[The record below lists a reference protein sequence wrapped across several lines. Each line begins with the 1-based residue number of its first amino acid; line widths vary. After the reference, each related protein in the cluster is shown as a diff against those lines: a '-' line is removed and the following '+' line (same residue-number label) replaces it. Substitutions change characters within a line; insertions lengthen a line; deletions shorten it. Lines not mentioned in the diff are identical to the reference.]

1 MTHALRRLAL
11 PFALVAPAVAHA
23 QLIDDVDFRRD
34 GNDAVLQVRFVA
46 PIQYRRALVARS
58 GDSVQVVY
66 DLVNPRENLSLV
78 PSERRVAGGGAMPGF
93 IVSDESPARDNL
105 NRRLAIRLSKPVPF
119 KVRAGQGDRLIEIV
133 LPGLATAIPATVQ
146 GRSGPAAPT
155 SGYQITLQQS
165 DSPNVQL
172 DTPIPAALQRY
183 QVFTAP
189 RQVDG
194 RTVHEVNIGYFETLV
209 EAEAARQQLLKRFP
223 NAALVALAP
232 PPTPAPAPA
241 AAPAAAPAPAPAAA
255 PATPPAPAVAESAV
269 PSPAP
274 ASAAEV
280 ATQAAALLAAAKAAD
295 AAQDPTTALDK
306 LNVLLNLPSNP
317 STREAQ
323 ALAGGIRAKTGDVVR
338 ARAEYETF
346 LQLYP
351 SGADADRVRAA
362 LARLPAAA
370 PAPARIAEA
379 KPATAVEPTSTL
391 TGSVGAFYYGGAS
404 KVRTQE
410 FLDSPISGLPP
421 VPGEPVLD
429 SGVDQ
434 SLLLTNVDVNWR
446 YRDAD
451 TDMRFVFRDAYSAD
465 LKYSDKS
472 KNRLSALYYEHRSL
486 SAGTQVR
493 LGRQSPTGGGVLNRY
508 DGVQAAYTFVPKW
521 RVNVAAGVPA
531 EKLLDA
537 KRSFYGVWV
546 DADALTSQLS
556 GSLYYNKQLIDSETD
571 RSAIGTELRF
581 FSGGVSANGILDYDE
596 AIRGVNIASLQGTW
610 QMEDNSVVNVLI
622 DRRKTPLLAL
632 GNALFFQPSKN
643 PDGTPRQ
650 LSQSLREL
658 LASST
663 LDALRQ
669 RVRATTSNTIQ
680 GLLGATT
687 PINANWQVGAD
698 IRLTD
703 VGEIPEVTSLDFTGQ
718 GRNRNHALG
727 GQLIGTNLYSQRDT
741 HVIGVSWQRGT
752 GYALDGTIASRYSG
766 KLISYNNSS
775 QVNEALLLEP
785 SLRLFMLND
794 TTGLKLTRWS
804 PGMRVTYRVLKQV
817 VIESELSGEYSKSKS
832 PTLNENANRLF
843 YYLGGRYDF

>member
-11 PFALVAPAVAHA
+11 PFALVAPAVAQA

-34 GNDAVLQVRFVA
+34 GADAVLQVRFVA
-46 PIQYRRALVARS
+46 PVQYRRALVARS

-66 DLVNPRENLSLV
+66 DLVNRRENTNLV
-78 PSERRVAGGGAMPGF
+78 PSERRVAGGGAMPDF
-93 IVSDESPARDNL
+93 IVTDESPARDNL
-105 NRRLAIRLSKPVPF
+105 NRKLAIRLSKAVPF
-119 KVRAGQGDRLIEIV
+119 KVRAGQGDRLIEVV
-133 LPGLATAIPATVQ
+133 LPGLGPAIPASV
-146 GRSGPAAPT
+146 RSKGGPAAPT
-155 SGYQITLQQS
+155 SGFQITLQQS
-165 DSPNVQL
+165 DSANVQL
-172 DTPIPAALQRY
+172 DAPIPAALQRY

-194 RTVHEVNIGYFETLV
+194 RTVHEVNIGYFDTLV

-223 NAALVALAP
+223 GATLVALAP
-232 PPTPAPAPA
+232 APSPAPAPA
-241 AAPAAAPAPAPAAA
+241 APPASSAKEAAPPGPAP
-255 PATPPAPAVAESAV
+255 T
-269 PSPAP
+269 
-274 ASAAEV
+274 SAAEV
-280 ATQAAALLAAAKAAD
+280 ATQAAALLADAKAAD
-295 AAQDPTTALDK
+295 AAQDSTTALDK

-323 ALAGGIRAKTGDVVR
+323 ALAGDIRARTGDVAR

-351 SGADADRVRAA
+351 TGADAERVRAA

-370 PAPARIAEA
+370 PAPARAAEA
-379 KPATAVEPTSTL
+379 KAAPAVEPSSTL
-391 TGSVGAFYYGGAS
+391 TGSVGSFYYGGAS

-410 FLDSPISGLPP
+410 FQDSPISGLPP

-446 YRDAD
+446 HRDAD

-465 LKYSDKS
+465 LKDNDKS
-472 KNRLSALYYEHRSL
+472 RNRMSALYYEHRSL

-508 DGVQAAYTFVPKW
+508 DGVQAAYTVVPKW

-531 EKLLDA
+531 EKLLDS

-546 DADALTSQLS
+546 DADALTSRLG

-596 AIRGVNIASLQGTW
+596 AIKGVNIASLQGTW
-610 QMEDNSVVNVLI
+610 QFEDNSVINVLL
-622 DRRKTPLLAL
+622 DRRKTPMLAL
-632 GNALFFQPSKN
+632 GNALFFQDPSTPAPKTSVKGLLE
-643 PDGTPRQ
+643 GT
-650 LSQSLREL
+650 
-658 LASST
+658 T
-663 LDALRQ
+663 LDALR
-669 RVRATTSNTIQ
+669 RVVRATTSNTIQ
-680 GLLGATT
+680 ALLGATT
-687 PINANWQVGAD
+687 PFNANWQVGGD
-698 IRLTD
+698 VRLTD
-703 VGEIPEVTSLDFTGQ
+703 VGEIPPVAVILPAGQ

-741 HVIGVSWQRGT
+741 HVISASWQRGT
-752 GYALDGTIASRYSG
+752 SYGLGGTSTLRYSG
-766 KLISYNNSS
+766 KLLSYNNSS

-785 SLRLFMLND
+785 SLRLFILND

-804 PGMRVTYRVLKQV
+804 PGLRVTYRVLKQV
-817 VIESELSGEYSKSKS
+817 AIESELNGEYSKSRS
-832 PTLNENANRLF
+832 PTLDETANRLF
-843 YYLGGRYDF
+843 YYLGARYDF

>member
-1 MTHALRRLAL
+1 MLSLRRLAL
-11 PFALVAPAVAHA
+11 PLALVAPAAVHA

-34 GNDAVLQVRFVA
+34 GDDAVLQVRFVA
-46 PIQYRRALVARS
+46 PVQYRRALVARS
-58 GDSVQVVY
+58 GDSVQVIY
-66 DLVNPRENLSLV
+66 DLVNRRENTSLV
-78 PSERRVAGGGAMPGF
+78 PSERRLAGGAAMPDV
-93 IVSDESPARDNL
+93 IVSDESPARDNI
-105 NRRLAIRLSKPVPF
+105 NRKLTIRLSKAVPF
-119 KVRAGQGDRLIEIV
+119 KVRAGRGDRTIEVV
-133 LPGLATAIPATVQ
+133 LAGLGTAIPTTV
-146 GRSGPAAPT
+146 RSKAGAAAPT
-155 SGYQITLQQS
+155 SGFQITLQQS
-165 DSPNVQL
+165 DAPNLQL

-183 QVFTAP
+183 QVFTAA

-194 RTVHEVNIGYFETLV
+194 RTVHEVNLGYFDTLV
-209 EAEAARQQLLKRFP
+209 EAEAARQLLLKRFP
-223 NAALVALAP
+223 NAALVALTPPPPPAPPVPAPPAAEAP
-232 PPTPAPAPA
+232 PPAASAPPA
-241 AAPAAAPAPAPAAA
+241 ADTSAAPP
-255 PATPPAPAVAESAV
+255 
-269 PSPAP
+269 P

-280 ATQAAALLAAAKAAD
+280 ATQAAALLAAARAAD
-295 AAQDPTTALDK
+295 AAQDSTTALDK

-323 ALAGGIRAKTGDVVR
+323 ALAGDIRARTGDVVR

-351 SGADADRVRAA
+351 SGPDADRVRAA

-370 PAPARIAEA
+370 PAPVAAA
-379 KPATAVEPTSTL
+379 KPAAGVEPTSTL
-391 TGSVGAFYYGGAS
+391 AGSVGAFYYGGAS

-410 FLDSPISGLPP
+410 FQDSPISGLP
-421 VPGEPVLD
+421 ELASD
-429 SGVDQ
+429 NTLSGTDQ

-465 LKYSDKS
+465 LRDNSDS

-486 SAGTQVR
+486 SAGTSVR

-521 RVNVAAGVPA
+521 RINVAGGVPA
-531 EKLLDA
+531 EKLLDS
-537 KRSFYGVWV
+537 KRSFYGVWI

-610 QMEDNSVVNVLI
+610 QLEDNSVVNVLF

-632 GNALFFQPSKN
+632 GNALFFQDPTRV
-643 PDGTPRQ
+643 TPAT
-650 LSQSLREL
+650 SLKEL
-658 LASST
+658 LQTST

-669 RVRATTSNTIQ
+669 RVRSTTSNTIQ
-680 GLLGATT
+680 GLIGATT
-687 PINANWQVGAD
+687 PINASWQVGAD

-703 VGEIPEVTSLDFTGQ
+703 VGEIQPVADILPSGQ

-727 GQLIGTNLYSQRDT
+727 GQLIGTNLYSARDT
-741 HVIGVSWQRGT
+741 HVISASWQRGT
-752 GYALDGTIASRYSG
+752 SYTLGGTSALRYSG

-775 QVNEALLLEP
+775 QINEELLLEP
-785 SLRLFMLND
+785 SLRLFILND

-804 PGMRVTYRVLKQV
+804 PGLRLTYRVLKQV
-817 VIESELSGEYSKSKS
+817 AIESELNGEYSKSKS
-832 PTLNENANRLF
+832 PTLNEKANRLF
-843 YYLGGRYDF
+843 YYLGARYDF

>member
-11 PFALVAPAVAHA
+11 PFALVAPAVAQA

-34 GNDAVLQVRFVA
+34 GADAVLQVRFVA
-46 PIQYRRALVARS
+46 PVQYRRALIARS
-58 GDSVQVVY
+58 GDSVQVIY
-66 DLVNPRENLSLV
+66 DLVNRRENTNLV
-78 PSERRVAGGGAMPGF
+78 PSERRVTGGGAMPDF
-93 IVSDESPARDNL
+93 IVTDESPARDNI
-105 NRRLAIRLSKPVPF
+105 NRKLAIRLSQPVPF
-119 KVRAGQGDRLIEIV
+119 KVRAGKGDRLIEIV
-133 LPGLATAIPATVQ
+133 LPGLGSAIPASVQ
-146 GRSGPAAPT
+146 GKAGPAAPT
-155 SGYQITLQQS
+155 SGFQITLQQS

-194 RTVHEVNIGYFETLV
+194 RTVHEVSIGYFETLV

-232 PPTPAPAPA
+232 PAPPAAVPAPVA
-241 AAPAAAPAPAPAAA
+241 AAPAAAPAPAPATAA
-255 PATPPAPAVAESAV
+255 AEPAVAAPV
-269 PSPAP
+269 PAN
-274 ASAAEV
+274 AAEV
-280 ATQAAALLAAAKAAD
+280 ATQAATLLAAAKAAD
-295 AAQDPTTALDK
+295 AAQDSSTALDK
-306 LNVLLNLPSNP
+306 LNTLLNLPSNP

-323 ALAGGIRAKTGDVVR
+323 ALAGDIRAKTGDTVR

-351 SGADADRVRAA
+351 SGADADRVRSA

-370 PAPARIAEA
+370 PAPARTAEA
-379 KPATAVEPTSTL
+379 KAAPAAEPTSTL

-410 FLDSPISGLPP
+410 FQDSPISGLP
-421 VPGEPVLD
+421 ELTSD
-429 SGVDQ
+429 NTLSGTDQ

-465 LKYSDKS
+465 LKFSEKS
-472 KNRLSALYYEHRSL
+472 KNRMSALYYEHRSL

-493 LGRQSPTGGGVLNRY
+493 LGRQSPTGGGVLNRF

-521 RVNVAAGVPA
+521 RINAAAGVPT
-531 EKLLDA
+531 EKLLDS
-537 KRSFYGVWV
+537 KRTFYGVWV

-596 AIRGVNIASLQGTW
+596 AIKGVNIASLQGTW
-610 QMEDNSVVNVLI
+610 QMEDNSVVNVLL

-632 GNALFFQPSKN
+632 GNALFFQN
-643 PDGTPRQ
+643 PNLANPATSVKD
-650 LSQSLREL
+650 L
-658 LASST
+658 LAGST
-663 LDALRQ
+663 LDALR
-669 RVRATTSNTIQ
+669 RTVRATTSNTIQ

-698 IRLTD
+698 IRVTD
-703 VGEIPEVTSLDFTGQ
+703 VGEIPPVVEILPQGQ

-727 GQLIGTNLYSQRDT
+727 GQLIGTNLYSLRDT
-741 HVIGVSWQRGT
+741 HVISASWQRGT
-752 GYALDGTIASRYSG
+752 SYGLGGTNTLRYSG

-775 QVNEALLLEP
+775 QVNEELLLEP
-785 SLRLFMLND
+785 SLRLYLQTD
-794 TTGLKLTRWS
+794 SAGTKLTRWS
-804 PGMRVTYRVLKQV
+804 PGLRVTYRVLKQV
-817 VIESELSGEYSKSKS
+817 SIESELSGEYGKSS
-832 PTLNENANRLF
+832 GPARNESASRLF

>member
-1 MTHALRRLAL
+1 MRRLAL

-46 PIQYRRALVARS
+46 PVQYRRALVARS

-66 DLVNPRENLSLV
+66 DLVNRRENTNLV
-78 PSERRVAGGGAMPGF
+78 PSERRLAGGGAMPDF
-93 IVSDESPARDNL
+93 IVTDESPARDNL
-105 NRRLAIRLSKPVPF
+105 NRKLAIRLSKPVPF
-119 KVRAGQGDRLIEIV
+119 KVRAGKGDRLIEVV
-133 LPGLATAIPATVQ
+133 LPGLGTAIPASVQ
-146 GRSGPAAPT
+146 GKGGPAAPT
-155 SGYQITLQQS
+155 SGFQITLQQS
-165 DSPNVQL
+165 DSPNLQL

-189 RQVDG
+189 RQIDG

-223 NAALVALAP
+223 NATLVALAP
-232 PPTPAPAPA
+232 PPAPAPAPVPA
-241 AAPAAAPAPAPAAA
+241 PVAAPAAAPAPAAAD
-255 PATPPAPAVAESAV
+255 SAV

-295 AAQDPTTALDK
+295 AAQDSSTALDK

-323 ALAGGIRAKTGDVVR
+323 ALAGDIRAKAGDVVR

-370 PAPARIAEA
+370 PAPARSAEA
-379 KPATAVEPTSTL
+379 KAATSVEPTSTL

-404 KVRTQE
+404 KLLSQDI
-410 FLDSPISGLPP
+410 LDSPIGG
-421 VPGEPVLD
+421 VPQTPDKAAFDLVN
-429 SGVDQ
+429 DQ

-472 KNRLSALYYEHRSL
+472 KNRMSALYYEHRSL

-508 DGVQAAYTFVPKW
+508 DGVQAAYTIVPKW
-521 RVNVAAGVPA
+521 RVNVAAGVPT

-537 KRSFYGVWV
+537 RRSFYGVWV

-596 AIRGVNIASLQGTW
+596 AFKGINIASLQGTW
-610 QMEDNSVVNVLI
+610 QLEDSSVFNMLL

-632 GNALFFQPSKN
+632 GNALFFQTSTTSATSIK
-643 PDGTPRQ
+643 D
-650 LSQSLREL
+650 L
-658 LASST
+658 LAGAT
-663 LDALRQ
+663 LDELRKG
-669 RVRATTSNTIQ
+669 VRSTTSNTIQ
-680 GLLGATT
+680 GLLGFTT
-687 PINANWQVGAD
+687 PINANWQAGAD

-703 VGEIPEVTSLDFTGQ
+703 VGEIPAVTSLGFSGQ
-718 GRNRNHALG
+718 GRNRNHGIG
-727 GQLIGTNLYSQRDT
+727 GQLIGTNLYSPRDT
-741 HVIGVSWQRGT
+741 HVLALSLQRGT
-752 GYALDGTIASRYSG
+752 NYLLGGGTATGYTG

-775 QVNEALLLEP
+775 QINEQLLLEP
-785 SLRLFMLND
+785 SLRLYLSNGS
-794 TTGLKLTRWS
+794 TGGKETRWS
-804 PGMRVTYRVLKQV
+804 PGLRLTYRVIQQV
-817 VIESELSGEYSKSKS
+817 SIESELNGEYSKTTTVQTDGSKVTDS
-832 PTLNENANRLF
+832 TARLF
-843 YYLGGRYDF
+843 YYVGARYDF

>member
-11 PFALVAPAVAHA
+11 PFALVAPAAAHA

-46 PIQYRRALVARS
+46 PVQYRRALVARS
-58 GDSVQVVY
+58 GDSVQVIY
-66 DLVNPRENLSLV
+66 DLVSQRESLSLV
-78 PSERRVAGGGAMPGF
+78 PSERRVTGGGAMPDF
-93 IVSDESPARDNL
+93 IVSDESPARENL
-105 NRRLAIRLSKPVPF
+105 NRRLAIRLSKAVPF
-119 KVRAGQGDRLIEIV
+119 KVRAGKGDRLIEVV
-133 LPGLATAIPATVQ
+133 LPGLGTAIPASVQ
-146 GRSGPAAPT
+146 GKGGTAPPT
-155 SGYQITLQQS
+155 SGFQITLQQS

-194 RTVHEVNIGYFETLV
+194 RTVHEVSIGYFETLV

-223 NAALVALAP
+223 DATLVALAP
-232 PPTPAPAPA
+232 PPL
-241 AAPAAAPAPAPAAA
+241 AAPTPAPAPAPAAA
-255 PATPPAPAVAESAV
+255 PAPVAAESAV
-269 PSPAP
+269 PSPVP
-274 ASAAEV
+274 ASAGEV

-295 AAQDPTTALDK
+295 AAQDSATALDK

-323 ALAGGIRAKTGDVVR
+323 ALAGDIRAKTGDVLR

-351 SGADADRVRAA
+351 TGPDADRVRTA

-370 PAPARIAEA
+370 PAPARTAEA
-379 KPATAVEPTSTL
+379 KAAPAVEPTSTL

-472 KNRLSALYYEHRSL
+472 KNRMSALYFEHRSL

-521 RVNVAAGVPA
+521 RVNVAAGVPT
-531 EKLLDA
+531 EKLLDS

-546 DADALTSQLS
+546 DADALTPQLS

-596 AIRGVNIASLQGTW
+596 AIKGVNIASLQGTW
-610 QMEDNSVVNVLI
+610 QMEDNSVVNVLL

-632 GNALFFQPSKN
+632 GNALFFQDPSAAN
-643 PDGTPRQ
+643 PATSIKD
-650 LSQSLREL
+650 L
-658 LASST
+658 LAGST
-663 LDALRQ
+663 LDALR
-669 RVRATTSNTIQ
+669 RVVRATTSNTIQ

-703 VGEIPEVTSLDFTGQ
+703 VGEIPPVAVILPNGQ

-741 HVIGVSWQRGT
+741 HVISASWQRGT
-752 GYALDGTIASRYSG
+752 SYGLGGTNTLRYSG

-775 QVNEALLLEP
+775 QVSEELLLEP
-785 SLRLFMLND
+785 SLRFYLQND
-794 TTGLKLTRWS
+794 NSGVKLTRWS
-804 PGMRVTYRVLKQV
+804 PGLRATYRVLKQV
-817 VIESELSGEYSKSKS
+817 AIESELSGEYSKSS
-832 PTLNENANRLF
+832 GPSRTETANRLF

>member
-46 PIQYRRALVARS
+46 PVQYRRALVARS

-66 DLVNPRENLSLV
+66 DLVNRRENTNLV
-78 PSERRVAGGGAMPGF
+78 PSERRLAGGGEMPDF
-93 IVSDESPARDNL
+93 TVTDESPARDNL
-105 NRRLAIRLSKPVPF
+105 NRKLSIRLSKAVPF
-119 KVRAGQGDRLIEIV
+119 KVRAGKGDRLIEVV
-133 LPGLATAIPATVQ
+133 LPGLGLAIPASVQ
-146 GRSGPAAPT
+146 GKGGAAAPT

-165 DSPNVQL
+165 DSPNLQL

-194 RTVHEVNIGYFETLV
+194 RTVHEVSIGYFETLV
-209 EAEAARQQLLKRFP
+209 EAETARQQLLKRFP
-223 NAALVALAP
+223 GAALVALAP
-232 PPTPAPAPA
+232 PPSPPPPPIPAARTPAPPA
-241 AAPAAAPAPAPAAA
+241 ATPS
-255 PATPPAPAVAESAV
+255 PATADSAV
-269 PSPAP
+269 PSPVP

-295 AAQDPTTALDK
+295 TAQDSATALDK

-323 ALAGGIRAKTGDVVR
+323 ALAGDIRAKAGDVVR

-351 SGADADRVRAA
+351 SGADADRVRTA

-370 PAPARIAEA
+370 PAPARSAEA
-379 KPATAVEPTSTL
+379 KAAATVEPTSTL
-391 TGSVGAFYYGGAS
+391 TGSVGTFYYGGAS

-410 FLDSPISGLPP
+410 FQDSPISGLPP

-472 KNRLSALYYEHRSL
+472 KNRMSALYYEHRSL

-521 RVNVAAGVPA
+521 RVNVAAGVPT

-596 AIRGVNIASLQGTW
+596 AIKGVNIASLQGTW
-610 QMEDNSVVNVLI
+610 QLEDNSVINVLL

-632 GNALFFQPSKN
+632 GNALFFQDPATPS
-643 PDGTPRQ
+643 PSTSVRD
-650 LSQSLREL
+650 L
-658 LASST
+658 LARTT
-663 LDALRQ
+663 LDALR
-669 RVRATTSNTIQ
+669 RVVRATTSNTIQ

-687 PINANWQVGAD
+687 PINANWQVGGD

-703 VGEIPEVTSLDFTGQ
+703 VGEIPPVAVILPNGQ

-727 GQLIGTNLYSQRDT
+727 AQLIGTNLYSLRDT
-741 HVIGVSWQRGT
+741 HVISASLQRGT
-752 GYALDGTIASRYSG
+752 SYGLGGTNTLRYSG

-775 QVNEALLLEP
+775 QINEELLLEP
-785 SLRLFMLND
+785 SLRFYLQND
-794 TTGLKLTRWS
+794 NSGVKLTRWS
-804 PGMRVTYRVLKQV
+804 PGLRLTYRVLKQV
-817 VIESELSGEYSKSKS
+817 ALESELSGEYSKSS
-832 PTLNENANRLF
+832 GPARNETANRLF

>member
-1 MTHALRRLAL
+1 MTLSLRRLAL
-11 PFALVAPAVAHA
+11 PLALVAPAAVHA

-34 GNDAVLQVRFVA
+34 GDDAVLQVRFVA
-46 PIQYRRALVARS
+46 PVQYRRALVARS
-58 GDSVQVVY
+58 GDSVQVIY
-66 DLVNPRENLSLV
+66 DLVNRRENTNLV
-78 PSERRVAGGGAMPGF
+78 PSERRLAGGGAMPDV
-93 IVSDESPARDNL
+93 IVSDESPARDNI
-105 NRRLAIRLSKPVPF
+105 NRRLTIRLSQAVPF
-119 KVRAGQGDRLIEIV
+119 KVRAGRGDRTIEVV
-133 LPGLATAIPATVQ
+133 LAGMGTAIPTTV
-146 GRSGPAAPT
+146 RSKAGAAAPT
-155 SGYQITLQQS
+155 SGFQITLQQS
-165 DSPNVQL
+165 DSPNLQL

-183 QVFTAP
+183 QVFTAA

-194 RTVHEVNIGYFETLV
+194 RTVHEVNLGYFDTLV
-209 EAEAARQQLLKRFP
+209 EAEAARQLLLKRFP

-232 PPTPAPAPA
+232 PPAAPPAPPVPAASAPAPTA
-241 AAPAAAPAPAPAAA
+241 ADTSTSP
-255 PATPPAPAVAESAV
+255 PPAG
-269 PSPAP
+269 
-274 ASAAEV
+274 AAEV
-280 ATQAAALLAAAKAAD
+280 AVQAATLLAAAKAAD
-295 AAQDPTTALDK
+295 AAQDSTTALDK

-323 ALAGGIRAKTGDVVR
+323 ALAGDIRAKTGDVVR

-351 SGADADRVRAA
+351 SGPDADRVRAA

-370 PAPARIAEA
+370 PAPVGAT
-379 KPATAVEPTSTL
+379 KPAAGVEPTSTL
-391 TGSVGAFYYGGAS
+391 AGSVGAFYYGGAS

-410 FLDSPISGLPP
+410 FQDSPISGLP
-421 VPGEPVLD
+421 ELASD
-429 SGVDQ
+429 NTLSGTDQ

-465 LKYSDKS
+465 LRDSSDS

-486 SAGTQVR
+486 SAGTSVR

-521 RVNVAAGVPA
+521 RINVAGGVPA
-531 EKLLDA
+531 EKLLDS
-537 KRSFYGVWV
+537 KRSFYGVWI

-610 QMEDNSVVNVLI
+610 QLEDNSVVNVLF

-632 GNALFFQPSKN
+632 GNALFFQDPTLA
-643 PDGTPRQ
+643 TPAT
-650 LSQSLREL
+650 SLKEL
-658 LASST
+658 LQTST

-669 RVRATTSNTIQ
+669 RVRSTTSNTIQ
-680 GLLGATT
+680 GLIGATT

-703 VGEIPEVTSLDFTGQ
+703 VGEIPPVADILPSGQ

-727 GQLIGTNLYSQRDT
+727 GQLIGTNLYSSRDT
-741 HVIGVSWQRGT
+741 HVISASWQRGT
-752 GYALDGTIASRYSG
+752 SYSLTGTGTLSYSG
-766 KLISYNNSS
+766 QLISYNNSS
-775 QVNEALLLEP
+775 QVTEELLLEP
-785 SLRLFMLND
+785 SLRFYRQTDNA
-794 TTGLKLTRWS
+794 GVRLTRWS
-804 PGMRVTYRVLKQV
+804 PGLRLTYRVLKQV
-817 VIESELSGEYSKSKS
+817 AIESELSGEYGKSS
-832 PTLNENANRLF
+832 GPNRNETANRLF
-843 YYLGGRYDF
+843 YYLGARYDF

>member
-1 MTHALRRLAL
+1 MTLSLRRLAL
-11 PFALVAPAVAHA
+11 PLALVAPAAVHA

-34 GNDAVLQVRFVA
+34 GDDAVLQVRFVA
-46 PIQYRRALVARS
+46 PVQYRRALVARS
-58 GDSVQVVY
+58 GDSVQVIY
-66 DLVNPRENLSLV
+66 DLVNRRENTNLV
-78 PSERRVAGGGAMPGF
+78 PSERRLAGGGAMPDV
-93 IVSDESPARDNL
+93 IVSDESPARDNI
-105 NRRLAIRLSKPVPF
+105 NRRLTIRLSQAVPF
-119 KVRAGQGDRLIEIV
+119 KVRAGRGDRTIEVV
-133 LPGLATAIPATVQ
+133 LAGMGTAIPTTVRSKAGAAT
-146 GRSGPAAPT
+146 PT
-155 SGYQITLQQS
+155 SGFQITLQQS
-165 DSPNVQL
+165 DSPNLQL

-183 QVFTAP
+183 QVFTAA

-194 RTVHEVNIGYFETLV
+194 RTVHEVNLGYFDTLV
-209 EAEAARQQLLKRFP
+209 EAEAARQLLLKRFP

-232 PPTPAPAPA
+232 PPAAPPAPPVPAASAPAPTA
-241 AAPAAAPAPAPAAA
+241 ADTSTSP
-255 PATPPAPAVAESAV
+255 PPAG
-269 PSPAP
+269 
-274 ASAAEV
+274 AAEV
-280 ATQAAALLAAAKAAD
+280 AVQAATLLAAAKAAD
-295 AAQDPTTALDK
+295 AAQDSTTALDK

-323 ALAGGIRAKTGDVVR
+323 ALAGDIRAKTGDVVR

-351 SGADADRVRAA
+351 SGPDADRVRSS

-370 PAPARIAEA
+370 PAPVAAA
-379 KPATAVEPTSTL
+379 KPAAGVEPSSTL
-391 TGSVGAFYYGGAS
+391 AGSVGAFYYGGAS

-410 FLDSPISGLPP
+410 FQDSPISGLP
-421 VPGEPVLD
+421 ELASD
-429 SGVDQ
+429 NTLSGTDQ

-465 LKYSDKS
+465 LRDSSDS

-486 SAGTQVR
+486 SAGTSVR

-521 RVNVAAGVPA
+521 RINVAGGVPA
-531 EKLLDA
+531 EKLLDS
-537 KRSFYGVWV
+537 KRSFYGVWI

-610 QMEDNSVVNVLI
+610 QLEDNSVVNVLF

-632 GNALFFQPSKN
+632 GNALFFQDPTLA
-643 PDGTPRQ
+643 TPAT
-650 LSQSLREL
+650 SLKEL
-658 LASST
+658 LQTST

-669 RVRATTSNTIQ
+669 RVRSTTSNTIQ
-680 GLLGATT
+680 GLIGATT

-703 VGEIPEVTSLDFTGQ
+703 VGEIPPVADILPSGQ

-727 GQLIGTNLYSQRDT
+727 GQLIGTNLYSSRDT
-741 HVIGVSWQRGT
+741 HVISASWQRGT
-752 GYALDGTIASRYSG
+752 SYSLTGTGTLSYSG
-766 KLISYNNSS
+766 QLISYNNSS
-775 QVNEALLLEP
+775 QVTEELLLEP
-785 SLRLFMLND
+785 SLRFYRQTDNA
-794 TTGLKLTRWS
+794 GVRLTRWS
-804 PGMRVTYRVLKQV
+804 PGLRLTYRVLKQV
-817 VIESELSGEYSKSKS
+817 AIESELSGEYGKSS
-832 PTLNENANRLF
+832 GPNRNETANRLF
-843 YYLGGRYDF
+843 YYLGARYDF